1 MRAVV
6 VDRRRRRM
14 SDALLALGYTLA
26 WGAGAKLVPM
36 YRQRRRSRFL
46 VLEAGTACVVA
57 GLVVRRRPLPAA
69 VNAAALVGFAVAGVA
84 TG

>member
-1 MRAVV
+1 MRGAVLSH
-6 VDRRRRRM
+6 RRRRA

-26 WGAGAKLVPM
+26 SGAGAKLVPM

-46 VLEAGTACVVA
+46 VLEAGTACVA
-57 GLVVRRRPLPAA
+57 TGLAVRRRPLPAA
-69 VNAAALVGFAVAGVA
+69 VNAAALAGFAVAWVA